1 MARANRSDR
10 KSMATAAGIV
20 EYRDIGA
27 GDPVVFVHGALLNG
41 ALWDDVAFYLPPDLR
56 LIRLDLPLGG
66 HRLPAAVDADLSP
79 PALAWL
85 LLDFLHILGLQE
97 VTLVANDGGVAIC
110 RLAVC
115 CGDARAS
122 RIARLLLTN
131 GDAFHELPAPALDS
145 IATALSTSEGRRSF
159 FARLAWMAPPD
170 EQIRDMLGGF
180 IDSSEICRDAR
191 RAQQARLGC
200 RRTPPVNSG
209 DWSRSSGASTTAA
222 CPRRPASV

>member
-79 PALAWL
+79 PALARL

-145 IATALSTSEGRRSF
+145 IATALSTSEGRRRF
-159 FARLAWMAPPD
+159 LRAAGLDGAPGRADPQLAGRLHRQWR
-170 EQIRDMLGGF
+170 IR
-180 IDSSEICRDAR
+180 RDAR
-191 RAQQARLGC
+191 RAQQGAARLPAG
-200 RRTPPVNSG
+200 RR
-209 DWSRSSGASTTAA
+209 R
-222 CPRRPASV
+222 